1 MLIRSGDNQRSLGLG
16 QLAGLALQAHLALL
30 CKNVPEEALD
40 YRAASTLLVAQVYLS
55 NFYSWDL
62 DISTRGGG

>member
-1 MLIRSGDNQRSLGLG
+1 V
-16 QLAGLALQAHLALL
+16 LQAHLALL

-40 YRAASTLLVAQVYLS
+40 YRSASTLLVAQVYLS